1 MIKRGLKVIS
11 LFDGISCGRI
21 ALERAGFSVA
31 EYYACEI
38 KPEAIKVTMF
48 NYPDTKQLGDVRN
61 VDFASVVG
69 GGCDLLIGGSPCQ
82 DLSQAHK
89 TRLGLNGNKSSLFWE
104 YVRAKKELNPKY
116 FLLENVEMP
125 SADFETI
132 SKAVGTYPVNINS
145 SLVSA
150 QLRNRYYWTNI
161 GDKNYNLFGFP
172 TCAIPQ
178 PNDKKIYLQSILTS
192 GFADRLKAR
201 CLTESDSRPEVS
213 KESMLKRYF
222 GAGFRTLVFEDLN
235 DKYSCRWLNQTELER
250 CQTLPEGYTKILN
263 RNKAAGVIGDGWTVD
278 VIAHIFSFMKFESE
292 VVA

>member
-1 MIKRGLKVIS
+1 MKKGLKVVS

-21 ALERAGFSVA
+21 ALERAGFIVS
-31 EYYACEI
+31 EYFACEI
-38 KPEAIKVTMF
+38 KPDAIKVTMT

-61 VDFASVVG
+61 VDFVSAVG

-89 TRLGLNGNKSSLFWE
+89 TRLGLKGQKSSLFWE
-104 YVRAKKELNPKY
+104 YVRAKQELNPRF

-125 SADFETI
+125 PIDYETI
-132 SKAVGTYPVNINS
+132 SQALGIYPVNINS

-178 PNDKKIYLQSILTS
+178 PKDKKIYLQNILTS
-192 GFADRLKAR
+192 GFADRLKAF
-201 CLTESDSRPEVS
+201 CIKESDSRPLVN
-213 KESMLKRYF
+213 KTKMLRRYEQT
-222 GAGFRTLVFEDLN
+222 GMCTLVFEDLS
-235 DKYSCRWLNQTELER
+235 DRLSCRHLNQTELER
-250 CQTLPEGYTKILN
+250 LQTLLEGYTKVLN
-263 RNKAAGVIGDGWTVD
+263 RNRAAGVIGDGWTVD
-278 VIAHIFSFMKFESE
+278 VIAHIFSFMNFKSE

>member
-1 MIKRGLKVIS
+1 MTKGLRVVS

-21 ALERAGFSVA
+21 ALERAGFDVA

-38 KPEAIKVTMF
+38 KPDAIKVTMN
-48 NYPDTKQLGDVRN
+48 NYPDTVQLGDVRN
-61 VDFASVVG
+61 VNFASVVG
-69 GGCDLLIGGSPCQ
+69 GGVDLLIGGSPCQ
-82 DLSQAHK
+82 DLSQAHSQ
-89 TRLGLNGNKSSLFWE
+89 RLGLKGNKSSLFWE
-104 YVRAKKELNPKY
+104 YVRALKELNPTY

-125 SADFETI
+125 QTDFETI
-132 SKAVGTYPVNINS
+132 SQTLGIYPVNINS
-145 SLVSA
+145 ELVSA

-178 PNDKKIYLQSILTS
+178 PKDKKIYLQDILTS

-213 KESMLKRYF
+213 KTSMLKRYF
-222 GAGFRTLVFEDLN
+222 NTGFRTLVFEDLN

-250 CQTLPEGYTKILN
+250 CQTLPAGYTKILN

-292 VVA
+292 VTA